1 MKHRN
6 LLLALSLTFG
16 IHTATFAAQTAPVT
30 PSLAQSQY
38 ISNPINYV
46 EIDPQAYASN
56 LAQIHKMIGPNVKL
70 CVVMKSNAYG
80 HGINNLIDEAI
91 KANVDYIAAVDNDE
105 FAYMAGKIKAS
116 GKNIRLLRIAP
127 VTKSELIE
135 AVEQRWNVEEIAGSL
150 EEAQMLSTTAAE
162 LSKQLKRNVVINIH
176 MYIETGMGRMGV
188 RSIADM
194 KKIMALPHLKLVGVM
209 SHLAND
215 YQESPVDINSTRY
228 QLAIFESAVNQ
239 LQLPPNVIRHIANSG
254 ATSKFPWARLDMV
267 RVGSLTYG
275 EDLDDRQDP
284 NHVLKPVMPAF
295 KSTVSIIERNVPP
308 HSPVNYDSMQFTR
321 SDRVSTTATIRAGYD
336 TGFSQY
342 AFKES
347 SDVLIRGQR
356 FPVLGKTSMN
366 MVVIDITDEDPHN
379 KIQLG
384 DDVVLVGKQGKE
396 QITWDEFAKRNHM
409 GITEQVLLIGNQN
422 HRVIIN
428 SSKNGQKIE

>member
-1 MKHRN
+1 MKHKY

-16 IHTATFAAQTAPVT
+16 AAAATFAAPNVQIT
-30 PSLAQSQY
+30 PQSSQPLY
-38 ISNPINYV
+38 ISSPVNYV

-56 LAQIHKMIGPNVKL
+56 LYQIRKMIGPNVKL
-70 CVVMKSNAYG
+70 CIVMKSNAYG

-91 KANVDYIAAVDNDE
+91 KANVDYIAAFDNDE
-105 FAYMAGKIKAS
+105 FADMSGKIKAS
-116 GKNIRLLRIAP
+116 GKNIHLLRIAP

-135 AVEQRWNVEEIAGSL
+135 AVEQGWNVEEVAGSL
-150 EEAQMLSTTAAE
+150 EEAQMLSATAVE

-176 MYIETGMGRMGV
+176 LYVETGMGRMGV
-188 RSIADM
+188 RSISDM
-194 KKIMALPHLKLVGVM
+194 KKIIALPHLKLVGVM

-228 QLAIFESAVNQ
+228 QLAIFESVVNQ
-239 LQLPPNVIRHIANSG
+239 LQLPSTVIRHIANSG

-275 EDLDDRQDP
+275 EDLDNRQDP

-342 AFKES
+342 AFQES
-347 SDVLIRGQR
+347 ADVVIRGQR
-356 FPVLGKTSMN
+356 FPVIGKTSMN
-366 MVVIDITDEDPHN
+366 MVVIDITDENPRN

-384 DDVVLVGKQGKE
+384 DNVILVGKQGKE

-409 GITEQVLLIGNQN
+409 GVTEQVLLIGNQN
-422 HRVIIN
+422 HRLIIN
-428 SSKNGQKIE
+428 NSESRQ

>member
-1 MKHRN
+1 MKHKY

-16 IHTATFAAQTAPVT
+16 AAAATFAAPNVQIT
-30 PSLAQSQY
+30 PQSSQPLY
-38 ISNPINYV
+38 ISSPVNYV

-56 LAQIHKMIGPNVKL
+56 LYQIRKMIGPNVKL
-70 CVVMKSNAYG
+70 CIVMKSNAYG
-80 HGINNLIDEAI
+80 HGINNLINEAI

-105 FAYMAGKIKAS
+105 FAYMSGKIKAS
-116 GKNIRLLRIAP
+116 GKNIHLLRIAP

-135 AVEQRWNVEEIAGSL
+135 AVEQGWNVEEVAGSL
-150 EEAQMLSTTAAE
+150 EEAQMLSATAVE

-176 MYIETGMGRMGV
+176 LYVETGMGRMGV
-188 RSIADM
+188 RSISDM
-194 KKIMALPHLKLVGVM
+194 KKIIALPHLKLVGVM

-228 QLAIFESAVNQ
+228 QLAIFESVVNQ
-239 LQLPPNVIRHIANSG
+239 LQLPSTVIRHIANSG

-275 EDLDDRQDP
+275 EDLDNRQDP
-284 NHVLKPVMPAF
+284 NHVLKPVMHNF
-295 KSTVSIIERNVPP
+295 KSTVAIIEHNVPP

-321 SDRVSTTATIRAGYD
+321 SDKYSTTATIRAGYD
-336 TGFSQY
+336 PGFSQY

-347 SDVLIRGQR
+347 TDVVIRGQR
-356 FPVLGKTSMN
+356 FPVIGKTSMN
-366 MVVIDITDEDPHN
+366 MVVIDITDENPRN

-384 DDVVLVGKQGKE
+384 DNVILVGKQGKE

-409 GITEQVLLIGNQN
+409 GVTEQVLLIGNQN

-428 SSKNGQKIE
+428 NSESRQ